1 MGQFSE
7 NFGEAK
13 GSLLKLSIRSNS
25 LPRTIRLAFR
35 SFDVRFFPTPCYYH
49 SSLYLSER
57 GRDMRSVLS
66 FICGTTRRR
75 QGSPPLVPIFY
86 HDQSCF
92 GADDLEAPGLSL
104 MAFLAV

>member
-1 MGQFSE
+1 
-7 NFGEAK
+7 
-13 GSLLKLSIRSNS
+13 
-25 LPRTIRLAFR
+25 
-35 SFDVRFFPTPCYYH
+35 
-49 SSLYLSER
+49 
-57 GRDMRSVLS
+57 MRSVLS

-86 HDQSCF
+86 HDQSGF